1 MFVNPVNHFSYI
13 NSSFK
18 PNNNSRASSP
28 NLPPQKPDSV
38 SFTSSQKSQNKQNI
52 IDALLSLGFVGAPLI
67 ISVAAYKLMDKT
79 QDPNQIFLPDGTFF
93 MNTKDMTISSD
104 NITADADSGLLKI
117 KNAGIDLDP
126 DRFDLTWPKQGVYKN
141 FDGSVDIDL
150 LNNKYI
156 DRQNGIFIDPDH
168 KISAIL
174 SQDGTFHNIVLPD
187 EASAVNFDGASLSDN
202 IFHKHNLTR
211 SEYIEQFGHAPEDDP
226 LYKDFDVSAKG
237 YRITDPDDNRS
248 YTQKIIDFLNPL
260 TPDARYNNLYDK
272 SKQYDIFGREILT
285 IHDSSGITRVAVD
298 ENFADTFSKY
308 NFSNEDLGKLA
319 QYFNEVNL
327 KNYIIDYEPDFAK
340 FVETPHL
347 EDFLSDSDLPT
358 DLNIDYLDIDDDAD
372 EALQGWSAFFKSL
385 FQSDED

>member
-1 MFVNPVNHFSYI
+1 MFVNAVNPFSYI
-13 NSSFK
+13 NSSSK
-18 PNNNSRASSP
+18 PNNNSRLNSP

-38 SFTSSQKSQNKQNI
+38 SFTSSQKSQYKQNI
-52 IDALLSLGFVGAPLI
+52 IDKLLAIGFVGAPLI

-104 NITADADSGLLKI
+104 NITADADLGLLKI

-126 DRFDLTWPKQGVYKN
+126 DRFDFTCPEQGVYKN

-156 DRQNGIFIDPDH
+156 DKQNGIFIDPEH

-187 EASAVNFDGASLSDN
+187 DASAVHFDGASVSDN
-202 IFHKHNLTR
+202 VFHKQNLTR
-211 SEYIEQFGHAPEDDP
+211 SEYIEKFGHAPEDDP
-226 LYKDFDVSAKG
+226 LYEELDALAAGS
-237 YRITDPDDNRS
+237 RITDPDDNRS
-248 YTQKIIDFLNPL
+248 YTQKIIDFFNPL

-285 IHDSSGITRVAVD
+285 VHDISGTTRVAVD
-298 ENFADTFSKY
+298 ENFVNTFSKSQ
-308 NFSNEDLGKLA
+308 FSDEEFGKLA
-319 QYFNEVNL
+319 QYYNEVNL
-327 KNYIIDYEPDFAK
+327 KNYIIDYEPDFSK

-347 EDFLSDSDLPT
+347 EEFLSDTDNQIDLGP
-358 DLNIDYLDIDDDAD
+358 DFDNDDDNAT
-372 EALQGWSAFFKSL
+372 EHGFFAFLKSL